1 MIWPQNYAPLSSPLL
16 STLVAAAPVVV
27 LLGLLG
33 FAHWRAHWAALA
45 GLVSALAVAVFA
57 FKMPPVLALAS
68 AGYGAAFGLF
78 PIGWIVLN
86 ALFIYE
92 LSVETGQ
99 FAALK
104 MQIAGLAGDRRI
116 QALLIAFCFGAFIEG
131 CAGFGAPVAITGAM
145 LVGLGFKPL
154 EAAKLAL
161 IGNTAPVA
169 FGSLGIPLTTLNSVT
184 GLDLHAL
191 SAMVGRQLPV
201 FSLLVP
207 FWLVAA
213 QVGWRGMREVW
224 PACLV
229 CGASFATTQFLVS
242 NLHGPWLVDLA
253 SSVVAMLALVALLRV
268 WRPRRSTLEVERWTL
283 DVEPAQSTVAIP
295 PTAHA
300 GGSTLNV
307 QRPTSNVERFTFR
320 PWLPWV
326 TLSVFVATW
335 SIAPVKAWL
344 IALAPWKHAV
354 PMLHAAV
361 VRMPPVVPLP
371 KPEDAIF
378 KFEFAAATGTA
389 LLLAGIAT
397 GLLLGVRP
405 AGLVRTYARVVWRV
419 RVSLLTIM
427 LMLAIGYTTRYS
439 GSDTTMGLAFAHT
452 GWWFPF
458 FSPLLGW
465 LGVALTGSDTSSNVL
480 FGNLQ
485 QVTAQQLGLSPIL
498 TAAANSSGGVMGKM
512 IDAQSI
518 IVASA
523 ATGGSAEQPH
533 ASDILRAVFLHSLAL
548 ALLVG
553 VLVLLQ
559 AYVFRWMIP
568 Q

>member
-1 MIWPQNYAPLSSPLL
+1 MSGARIRHSGFPRHSASVIRHSLIWPQNYAPLGSPLP

-33 FAHWRAHWAALA
+33 LAHWRAHWAALA

-92 LSVETGQ
+92 LSVQTGQ

-104 MQIAGLAGDRRI
+104 MQIAGLADDRRI
-116 QALLIAFCFGAFIEG
+116 QALLIAFSFGAFIEG

-191 SAMVGRQLPV
+191 SAMVGRRLPV
-201 FSLLVP
+201 FSLIVP

-229 CGASFATTQFLVS
+229 CGASFAITQFLVS

-253 SSVVAMLALVALLRV
+253 SSVASMLALVALLRV
-268 WRPRRSTLEVERWTL
+268 WRPGRWKLNVERWTL
-283 DVEPAQSTVAIP
+283 DVAPHAAAVPAA
-295 PTAHA
+295 
-300 GGSTLNV
+300 LNV
-307 QRPTSNVERFTFR
+307 QRSTSNVQHSKTSALHA
-320 PWLPWV
+320 WLPWLL
-326 TLSVFVATW
+326 LSALVATW
-335 SIAPVKAWL
+335 SVAPATSAGVEPTL
-344 IALAPWKHAV
+344 
-354 PMLHAAV
+354 
-361 VRMPPVVPLP
+361 
-371 KPEDAIF
+371 DA
-378 KFEFAAATGTA
+378 TA
-389 LLLAGIAT
+389 LI
-397 GLLLGVRP
+397 
-405 AGLVRTYARVVWRV
+405 
-419 RVSLLTIM
+419 
-427 LMLAIGYTTRYS
+427 
-439 GSDTTMGLAFAHT
+439 
-452 GWWFPF
+452 
-458 FSPLLGW
+458 
-465 LGVALTGSDTSSNVL
+465 
-480 FGNLQ
+480 
-485 QVTAQQLGLSPIL
+485 
-498 TAAANSSGGVMGKM
+498 
-512 IDAQSI
+512 
-518 IVASA
+518 
-523 ATGGSAEQPH
+523 
-533 ASDILRAVFLHSLAL
+533 
-548 ALLVG
+548 
-553 VLVLLQ
+553 
-559 AYVFRWMIP
+559 
-568 Q
+568 